1 MSKVKYHEK
10 SLGLF
15 YHILVHVGVTS
26 IALFLA
32 TNEWNLVVTCAM
44 IFIICTHY
52 AIDIW
57 KTYQTFITRYYII
70 DQAGH
75 LSMIVIV
82 SWLLNSYYPE
92 LLTQSHVLL
101 ENPLIST
108 QTVLLWALAVCFVFN
123 PTGISFMV
131 FFKPLTEKHDI
142 GIKENDSDVFN
153 NFNEGALT
161 RFLLLVMFGLGFGY
175 LIFILIAGHYKKYVD
190 MLSTSKNMSNEA
202 FATKIQFHKLYLI
215 ANYFVGISLGW
226 LLNAMT

>member
-1 MSKVKYHEK
+1 MILLLSLLLAHFSADYYLQKHSWIMSKVKYHEK

-101 ENPLIST
+101 
-108 QTVLLWALAVCFVFN
+108 CC
-123 PTGISFMV
+123 
-131 FFKPLTEKHDI
+131 
-142 GIKENDSDVFN
+142 
-153 NFNEGALT
+153 
-161 RFLLLVMFGLGFGY
+161 RY
-175 LIFILIAGHYKKYVD
+175 
-190 MLSTSKNMSNEA
+190 
-202 FATKIQFHKLYLI
+202 
-215 ANYFVGISLGW
+215 
-226 LLNAMT
+226 